1 MMPSRMPDAPQGLI
15 FVAGH
20 NGLVGRAIVRRL
32 RALGHANLIVRD
44 RSELDLRNQSAVHT
58 FLSGHPIKE
67 VYVAAARVGGILANS
82 TEPGE
87 FILENLL
94 IQSNLIGGAHAA
106 NIDRLLFLGSSC
118 IYPKFAD
125 QPIRE
130 ESLLTGPLEPTNES
144 YAIANIAGIKLCD
157 ALSRQYGRDYRSVM
171 PTNLYGPHDNFH
183 PTGSHVVPALIR
195 RFVEAKE
202 QGISSVTIWGSG
214 TPRRELLHV
223 DDLAA
228 ACVMVM
234 NMDAPRLRSV
244 TSPSAP
250 HINIGCG
257 EDHTIADLAR
267 LLARLT
273 GYEGE
278 LAFDSSK
285 PDGTPRKLLDCTRIR
300 SLGWTPALSLEAG
313 LRQTIEWYLAHRSA
327 TRTGTSPQER

>member
-1 MMPSRMPDAPQGLI
+1 MNAPSRTGDAPQDLI

-20 NGLVGRAIVRRL
+20 RGLVGRAIVRRL
-32 RALGHANLIVRD
+32 SALGHSNVIVRD
-44 RSELDLRNQSAVHT
+44 RSELDLRSQSAVHA
-58 FLSGHPIKE
+58 FLSAHPIKQ
-67 VYVAAARVGGILANS
+67 VYVAAARVGGILANAS
-82 TEPGE
+82 QPAD
-87 FILENLL
+87 FIHDNLL

-106 NIDRLLFLGSSC
+106 NIERLLFLGSSC

-130 ESLLTGPLEPTNES
+130 ESLLSGPLEPTNES
-144 YAIANIAGIKLCD
+144 YAIAKIAGIKLCE

-195 RFVEAKE
+195 RFVQAKE
-202 QGISSVTIWGSG
+202 QREASVSIWGSG

-228 ACVMVM
+228 ACVTVM
-234 NMDAPRLRSV
+234 NMEASRLNSV

-250 HINIGCG
+250 HINVGCG

-267 LLARLT
+267 LLAQLI
-273 GYEGE
+273 GYRGE

-285 PDGTPRKLLDCTRIR
+285 PDGTPRKLLDCSRIR
-300 SLGWTPALSLEAG
+300 SLGWAPALSLEEG
-313 LRQTIEWYLAHRSA
+313 LRQTIDWYLSHRDT
-327 TRTGTSPQER
+327 TRSGA

>member
-1 MMPSRMPDAPQGLI
+1 MPADPRGLI

-32 RALGHANLIVRD
+32 RALGHANLIVRN
-44 RSELDLRNQSAVHT
+44 RSELDLRSQSAVHA
-58 FLSGHPIKE
+58 FLSEHPIQQ
-67 VYVAAARVGGILANS
+67 VYVAAARVGGILANAS
-82 TEPGE
+82 EPAD
-87 FILENLL
+87 FIHDNLL

-118 IYPKFAD
+118 IYPKFAE

-130 ESLLTGPLEPTNES
+130 ESLLTGPLEPSNES
-144 YAIANIAGIKLCD
+144 YAIAKIAGIKLCE

-202 QGISSVTIWGSG
+202 QGVATVSIWGSG

-234 NMDAPRLRSV
+234 NMDVSRLRSV
-244 TSPSAP
+244 MSPSAP

-257 EDHTIADLAR
+257 EDHTIAELAR

-273 GYEGE
+273 GYGGG
-278 LAFDSSK
+278 LTFDSSK
-285 PDGTPRKLLDCTRIR
+285 PDGTPRKLLDYTRIR
-300 SLGWTPALSLEAG
+300 SLGWAPALSLEAG
-313 LRQTIEWYLAHRSA
+313 LRQTIDWYLANRGA
-327 TRTGTSPQER
+327 TRAGASVDES